1 MLNGQGNTRKQTAK
15 LRKEMVDRSFDAE
28 EEAAL
33 LALLLNDSKNQEK
46 ALATLM
52 RYYTGLP
59 LNQLCA
65 LTCGDCIV
73 DPELPPPFPNVL
85 ETLCLRTFDFL
96 IEYTSKNPIR

>member
-1 MLNGQGNTRKQTAK
+1 MKQIVRLFDYAVIERYYGCNPVRKMRNGQGNTRKQTAK

-28 EEAAL
+28 EEAAF

-65 LTCGDCIV
+65 LTSYVFI
-73 DPELPPPFPNVL
+73 DPM
-85 ETLCLRTFDFL
+85 
-96 IEYTSKNPIR
+96 I